1 MTTSAGDSSPSPRL
15 ERQDDLAFRPI
26 FTLGPR
32 MSRTVGPSAI
42 VLGSVAFSVL
52 SIRGLWGTGML
63 AFGDLPRFPSDAS
76 VFVDSFREAWSD
88 RGFGG
93 PYPSISWFL
102 FLASLLTLTGGD
114 GALAQQLAM
123 TLWIPVAFCGMAYLC
138 RRYVETS
145 WLLAA
150 IGGLL
155 YVVTPI
161 SIGLFI
167 GGAVAL
173 IWSYALLPTLLLGV
187 EALRRSG
194 MPNLAWLALP
204 AALLAATSPELLAFG
219 LLVAAVWFAIG
230 SGRRAFIVA
239 AGAAL
244 GLALVATLPSLV
256 SRGSVGLTSGLI
268 EKMTEDFEYTY
279 AEITPL
285 HLLRLAGNHGDPMD
299 PLGYN
304 DATSWG
310 YTGYGLIAAVAA
322 GLLLRRRGD
331 VFVLRLVALAS
342 VVLGALLG
350 IALLARTRPE
360 IFADFPPAFVFRNP
374 GKLMML
380 LAVAL
385 VPAAMYGLR
394 RLFEVYPH
402 RREALRFVVAAG
414 LLTYLIAY
422 AGPALSGDWGVERVR
437 GAAYEADPGLQAS
450 AQYLKRQDRDAPGRW
465 RAIWVP
471 FDHTDALNLEWI
483 RPYWANEPNAENRH
497 PAVEETIASLDNALD
512 EIDDRRFHGIADRS
526 AVRYVVLRPGAD
538 RDIGRMFARDP
549 QMTRLR
555 VGRGFVVW
563 RNDAALPRIRQ
574 YSGLKAVVVPKAQSP
589 VRYRSNAILTL
600 SPDVL
605 AEPRGW
611 TTYGTRG
618 FRRAGDAIRVRATSS
633 EVWPIL
639 ATRVP
644 AVGNAT
650 YLLTARVRTRNA
662 VAAHLK
668 VVWYRGSGDRKH
680 LALDY
685 AAPILT
691 GTNGWT
697 RLSAVVESPRNT
709 RFAEVAFLAGKRSA
723 ASTRAAVS
731 WVRDVQLSNIFIGD
745 QPSTRTEALAEVVP
759 DIAARGWEVV
769 DAHALEPETTSTIP
783 GLAIGGVVVNP
794 GFAATTP
801 PALRPLLR
809 ARQGTEIISRAEVT
823 LRPRS
828 GDWQRRAD
836 AAVVVGQRGSAVV
849 PLGLVPADRYVL
861 ALTGCRLRGGTFQI
875 VRSAGVLPQA
885 LVGPGRDCGRFTT
898 TRPVALSGRTTLR
911 MSLGR
916 NASVA
921 AVHAFP
927 VRSRGPLA
935 QAASLTVS
943 EAGTTSPRVTDV
955 SSPGVTLAD
964 SYHGGWETSGSG
976 GMQLQT
982 FPALN
987 SFLVDE
993 PSSVTGLHF
1002 RPQLTRDVLIFLSA
1016 LAWLAIVVLLA
1027 FGRGFTRRLIEAR
1040 PRERR
1045 RAPGSGAETEG

>member
-1 MTTSAGDSSPSPRL
+1 L
-15 ERQDDLAFRPI
+15 ERQDDLAFRPT

-32 MSRTVGPSAI
+32 MSRIVGPSAI
-42 VLGSVAFSVL
+42 VLGSVAFAVL
-52 SIRGLWGTGML
+52 STRGLWGTGML
-63 AFGDLPRFPSDAS
+63 AFGDLPRFPSDGS

-102 FLASLLTLTGGD
+102 FLASLVTLTGGD
-114 GALAQQLAM
+114 GPLAQQLAM

-145 WLLAA
+145 WVLAA
-150 IGGLL
+150 IGGLV

-167 GGAVAL
+167 GGAVGL
-173 IWSYALLPTLLLGV
+173 IWSYALLPTLLVGV

-219 LLVAAVWFAIG
+219 FLVAAVWFAVG
-230 SGRRAFIVA
+230 SARRTFIVA
-239 AGAAL
+239 ASAAL
-244 GLALVATLPSLV
+244 GLAFVATLPSLA
-256 SRGSVGLTSGLI
+256 SRGSVSLSSGLI
-268 EKMTEDFEYTY
+268 EKMTEDYEYTY

-304 DATSWG
+304 DATSWV

-331 VFVLRLVALAS
+331 VFVLRLLALAS
-342 VVLGALLG
+342 VALGALLG

-360 IFADFPPAFVFRNP
+360 IFADFSPAFVFRNP

-385 VPAAMYGLR
+385 VPAAVYGLR

-402 RREALRFVVAAG
+402 RREALRFVVAVG
-414 LLTYLIAY
+414 LVTYLIAY

-465 RAIWVP
+465 RAIWLP

-483 RPYWANEPNAENRH
+483 RPYWANEPNEENRH
-497 PAVEETIASLDNALD
+497 PAVEEAITVLDDALD
-512 EIDDRRFHGIADRS
+512 EIDVRRFHGIADRS
-526 AVRYVVLRPGAD
+526 AVRYVVLRAGAD
-538 RDIGRMFARDP
+538 QDIGRMFARDP

-574 YSGLKAVVVPKAQSP
+574 YSGLKAVVVPKAQP
-589 VRYRSNAILTL
+589 PARYRSNPILTL

-605 AEPRGW
+605 TEPRGW
-611 TTYGTRG
+611 TTYGTRS
-618 FRRAGDAIRVRATSS
+618 FRRAGNAIRARATST

-639 ATRVP
+639 ARRVP
-644 AVGNAT
+644 AVENAT
-650 YLLTARVRTRNA
+650 YLVTARVRTRNA

-668 VVWYRGSGDRKH
+668 VIWYGGPGDRKH
-680 LALDY
+680 LALGQAY

-697 RLSAVVESPRNT
+697 RLSAVVESPRGT
-709 RFAEVAFLAGKRSA
+709 RFAEVAFLAGKRPA
-723 ASTRAAVS
+723 ASMRAALS
-731 WVRDVQLSNIFIGD
+731 WVRDVELSNIFIGD
-745 QPSTRTEALAEVVP
+745 QPSTRTDAVAEVVP
-759 DIAARGWEVV
+759 DIAARGYEVV
-769 DAHALEPETTSTIP
+769 DADALKPEAIRTVP
-783 GLAIGGVVVNP
+783 HLAIGGVVVNP

-809 ARQGTEIISRAEVT
+809 DRRGTEIISRAEVT

-828 GDWQRRAD
+828 GDWQRRAQ

-849 PLGLVPADRYVL
+849 PLGVLPSDRYFI
-861 ALTGCRLRGGTFQI
+861 ALTGCRLRTGTFQI
-875 VRSAGVLPQA
+875 VRRAGVLPQA
-885 LVGPGRDCGRFTT
+885 FVGPRRGCGRFTT
-898 TRPVALSGRTTLR
+898 TRPVALRGRTTLQ
-911 MSLGR
+911 MSLVR

-927 VRSRGPLA
+927 VRSRRPLP
-935 QAASLTVS
+935 QATSITVS
-943 EAGTTSPRVTDV
+943 SAGTTSPRVAGL

-964 SYHGGWETSGSG
+964 SYHRGWETSGSG
-976 GMQLQT
+976 GMQLRT
-982 FPALN
+982 FPGLN

-1002 RPQLTRDVLIFLSA
+1002 GPQLTRDILIFLSA
-1016 LAWLAIVVLLA
+1016 LAWLAILVLLV
-1027 FGRGFTRRLIEAR
+1027 FGRGVTRRLIGAR
-1040 PRERR
+1040 LPERR
-1045 RAPGSGAETEG
+1045 RPPEDS

>member
-1 MTTSAGDSSPSPRL
+1 MTTSAGDTSRSPHF
-15 ERQDDLAFRPI
+15 ERPDDLAFRPT

-32 MSRTVGPSAI
+32 MRRIVGPSAI
-42 VLGSVAFSVL
+42 VLGSVAFAVL
-52 SIRGLWGTGML
+52 SVRGLWGTGML

-76 VFVDSFREAWSD
+76 VFVDGFREAWSD

-93 PYPSISWFL
+93 PYASLSWFL
-102 FLASLLTLTGGD
+102 FLASLLTVTGGD
-114 GALAQQLAM
+114 GGLAQQLAM
-123 TLWIPVAFCGMAYLC
+123 TLWIPLAFCGMAFLC
-138 RRYVETS
+138 RRYLETS

-173 IWSYALLPTLLLGV
+173 IWSYALLPILLVGV

-194 MPNLAWLALP
+194 TPNLAWLALP

-219 LLVAAVWFAIG
+219 FLVAAVWFAVG
-230 SGRRAFIVA
+230 RGRRTFIVA

-244 GLALVATLPSLV
+244 GLALVATVPSLV
-256 SRGSVGLTSGLI
+256 SRGSVGLTAGLVQ
-268 EKMTEDFEYTY
+268 KMTEDFQYTY

-304 DATSWG
+304 DATSWS
-310 YTGYGLIAAVAA
+310 YTGYGLIAAAAA

-331 VFVLRLVALAS
+331 VFVLRLVVLAS
-342 VVLGALLG
+342 VVFGALLG
-350 IALLARTRPE
+350 IALLARTRPDV
-360 IFADFPPAFVFRNP
+360 FADFSPMFVFRNP

-385 VPAAMYGLR
+385 VPAAVYGLR
-394 RLFEVYPH
+394 RLFEIYPH
-402 RREALRFVVAAG
+402 RREGLRFVVALG
-414 LLTYLIAY
+414 LITYLIAY

-437 GAAYEADPGLQAS
+437 GATYEADRSLQAS
-450 AQYLKRQDRDAPGRW
+450 AQYLQRQDRDAPGRW

-497 PAVEETIASLDNALD
+497 PAVEETIAVLKDALNDLDV
-512 EIDDRRFHGIADRS
+512 RSFHGIADRS
-526 AVRYVVLRPGAD
+526 AVRYVVLRAAAD
-538 RDIGRMFARDP
+538 QDIARMFARDA

-555 VGRGFVVW
+555 VGRGFVIW
-563 RNDAALPRIRQ
+563 RNEAALPRIRQ
-574 YSGLKAVVVPKAQSP
+574 YSGLRAVVVPKAQPP

-611 TTYGTRG
+611 TTYGTKG
-618 FRRAGDAIRVRATSS
+618 FRRAGDAIRVRATST
-633 EVWPIL
+633 ETWPIL
-639 ATRVP
+639 AKRVA

-650 YLLTARVRTRNA
+650 YLVTARVRTRNA

-668 VVWYRGSGDRKH
+668 VLWYRRSGDRKQ

-691 GTNGWT
+691 GTHSWT
-697 RLSAVVESPRNT
+697 RLSAVVESPRGT
-709 RFAEVAFLAGKRSA
+709 RFAEVAFLAGKRPA
-723 ASTRAAVS
+723 ASARAAVS
-731 WVRDVQLSNIFIGD
+731 WVRDVQLSNIFIGH
-745 QPSTRTEALAEVVP
+745 QPSTRTEAVAEVVP
-759 DIAARGWEVV
+759 DIAARGYEVV
-769 DAHALEPETTSTIP
+769 DASALEPEALRRVP

-801 PALRPLLR
+801 PALRTLLR
-809 ARQGTEIISRAEVT
+809 GRQGTEIISRADVT

-828 GDWQRRAD
+828 GLWQRRTD
-836 AAVVVGQRGSAVV
+836 AAVVVGRRGSAVV
-849 PLGLVPADRYVL
+849 PLGLVPADRYVI
-861 ALTGCRLRGGTFQI
+861 ALTGCRLRSGTFQI
-875 VRSAGVLPQA
+875 VRRAGVLPLA
-885 LVGPGRDCGRFTT
+885 VDGSSRDCGRFTT
-898 TRPVALSGRTTLR
+898 TKPIALGGRTTLR

-916 NASVA
+916 SASVA
-921 AVHAFP
+921 EVHAFP
-927 VRSRGPLA
+927 ARSRRQLT
-935 QAASLTVS
+935 QAGSLTVRD
-943 EAGTTSPRVTDV
+943 AGTTSPRVTGL
-955 SSPGVTLAD
+955 SSPGITLAD

-976 GMQLQT
+976 GTQLPT
-982 FPALN
+982 FPGLN
-987 SFLVDE
+987 SFVVDE

-1016 LAWLAIVVLLA
+1016 LAWLAIVTLLVV
-1027 FGRGFTRRLIEAR
+1027 GRRFTTWLLR
-1040 PRERR
+1040 PRTAAPD
-1045 RAPGSGAETEG
+1045 RA

>member
-15 ERQDDLAFRPI
+15 ERQDDLAFRPT

-32 MSRTVGPSAI
+32 MSRIVGPSAI
-42 VLGSVAFSVL
+42 VFGSVAFAVL

-145 WLLAA
+145 WVLAA
-150 IGGLL
+150 IGGLV

-173 IWSYALLPTLLLGV
+173 IWSYALLPTLLVGA

-219 LLVAAVWFAIG
+219 FLVAAVWFAVG
-230 SGRRAFIVA
+230 SGRRTFIVA

-244 GLALVATLPSLV
+244 GLALLATVPSLV

-310 YTGYGLIAAVAA
+310 YTGYGLILAVAA

-342 VVLGALLG
+342 VVLAALLG

-360 IFADFPPAFVFRNP
+360 IFAEFSPAFVFRNP

-385 VPAAMYGLR
+385 VPAAVYGLR

-414 LLTYLIAY
+414 LGHVPHRLRRTGAQRRLGRRTG
-422 AGPALSGDWGVERVR
+422 AGSGVRSGSGPPGVSAVPE
-437 GAAYEADPGLQAS
+437 GPGS
-450 AQYLKRQDRDAPGRW
+450 RRPRSM
-465 RAIWVP
+465 AIDLVP

-497 PAVEETIASLDNALD
+497 PAVEETIALLDDALD
-512 EIDDRRFHGIADRS
+512 EIDLRRFHGIADRS
-526 AVRYVVLRPGAD
+526 AVRYVVLRAGAD
-538 RDIGRMFARDP
+538 QDIGRMFARDP

-574 YSGLKAVVVPKAQSP
+574 YSGLKAVVVPKAQPP
-589 VRYRSNAILTL
+589 VQYRSERD
-600 SPDVL
+600 PHPL
-605 AEPRGW
+605 ARC
-611 TTYGTRG
+611 
-618 FRRAGDAIRVRATSS
+618 A
-633 EVWPIL
+633 
-639 ATRVP
+639 
-644 AVGNAT
+644 N
-650 YLLTARVRTRNA
+650 
-662 VAAHLK
+662 
-668 VVWYRGSGDRKH
+668 
-680 LALDY
+680 
-685 AAPILT
+685 
-691 GTNGWT
+691 
-697 RLSAVVESPRNT
+697 
-709 RFAEVAFLAGKRSA
+709 
-723 ASTRAAVS
+723 RAA
-731 WVRDVQLSNIFIGD
+731 RLDHLRN
-745 QPSTRTEALAEVVP
+745 
-759 DIAARGWEVV
+759 RG
-769 DAHALEPETTSTIP
+769 
-783 GLAIGGVVVNP
+783 
-794 GFAATTP
+794 
-801 PALRPLLR
+801 
-809 ARQGTEIISRAEVT
+809 
-823 LRPRS
+823 
-828 GDWQRRAD
+828 
-836 AAVVVGQRGSAVV
+836 
-849 PLGLVPADRYVL
+849 
-861 ALTGCRLRGGTFQI
+861 
-875 VRSAGVLPQA
+875 LPQ
-885 LVGPGRDCGRFTT
+885 GRQRDPSSSDQLPRYGR
-898 TRPVALSGRTTLR
+898 
-911 MSLGR
+911 
-916 NASVA
+916 
-921 AVHAFP
+921 
-927 VRSRGPLA
+927 
-935 QAASLTVS
+935 
-943 EAGTTSPRVTDV
+943 
-955 SSPGVTLAD
+955 SSPGE
-964 SYHGGWETSGSG
+964 SRPSG
-976 GMQLQT
+976 
-982 FPALN
+982 
-987 SFLVDE
+987 
-993 PSSVTGLHF
+993 
-1002 RPQLTRDVLIFLSA
+1002 
-1016 LAWLAIVVLLA
+1016 
-1027 FGRGFTRRLIEAR
+1027 TRRTSS
-1040 PRERR
+1040 RR
-1045 RAPGSGAETEG
+1045 V